1 MTLMNPSQNPNC
13 KIFTFQ
19 LIVDLLNDFGADLSI
34 IGHLE
39 SNEDEMEIDV
49 VSTDWDWYVSM

>member
-1 MTLMNPSQNPNC
+1 MNPSQNPNC